1 MPMAVSMEQVQQWV
15 KEWVVGFDPEV
26 DVQVLSPHDDPREMG
41 EIIPVRLGRRA
52 YRLTVGFPE
61 SSFSGSPLP
70 EGTDRHRSARKT
82 PCGLGSKPER
92 AQTPRDFAT
101 HWKEGGHRR
110 RGAGRTHSCR

>member
-1 MPMAVSMEQVQQWV
+1 MAVSVEQVQQWV

-26 DVQVLSPHDDPREMG
+26 EVQVLSPHDDPREMG

-70 EGTDRHRSARKT
+70 EGTRRTLEQVVRLLRYMEGRGLRRS
-82 PCGLGSKPER
+82 E
-92 AQTPRDFAT
+92 
-101 HWKEGGHRR
+101 
-110 RGAGRTHSCR
+110 